1 MKIRMKVAVSGTRNG
16 RPWPAYGEVAEVSDA
31 EGADLCAAGMAEP
44 VADPPAAKAEQAT
57 PPPAEKRTTRQQR
70 PRGKRA

>member
-16 RPWPAYGEVAEVSDA
+16 VPWPACGEVAEVSDV
-31 EGADLCAAGMAEP
+31 EGADLCAAGLADP
-44 VADPPAAKAEQAT
+44 VAEPPAAAT
-57 PPPAEKRTTRQQR
+57 ETATAPPAEKRTPRQQR